1 MSVLAS
7 IEEYA
12 GCNNISRW
20 NCKFYLQVFKRRCTT
35 GWCGLD
41 VGNVKYDE
49 CGTSEEDIGSDGN
62 GCYTT
67 DTQSI
72 FLLKN
77 TKIFRAGSYLVQ
89 CTLKQSI
96 PNNCKNH
103 FIQDDLKGIKT
114 SAFLVIG
121 NSTPWGGICAV
132 YLYTNESIWHMTV
145 FTSESAV

>member
-7 IEEYA
+7 IEEGIQDVTIREGEIA
-12 GCNNISRW
+12 DFT
-20 NCKFYLQVFKRRCTT
+20 CKYSKDVLQIDVD
-35 GWCGLD
+35 WM

-49 CGTSEEDIGSDGN
+49 CGSSEEDIGSDGN

-72 FLLKN
+72 LLLKN
-77 TKIFRAGSYLVQ
+77 TKIFTAGSYLVQ

-103 FIQDDLKGIKT
+103 SSIQDDLKSIKT
-114 SAFLVIG
+114 SAFLIIG
-121 NSTPWGGICAV
+121 NSTPWGG
-132 YLYTNESIWHMTV
+132 SM
-145 FTSESAV
+145 